1 MSPNTEGRASGA
13 HAPRPFRWTISKR
26 EQLGGLLAGAP
37 RVNLHERGFL
47 SDLRKMAARTVAL
60 ANDADLAFIGRTP
73 ENLFDY
79 LSGAFANSPDAPG
92 LHLVHFSLRSAGQ
105 GGIGAIASNRLA
117 GFLAYLREEGIDAAS
132 IARAPRPLALV
143 DFVARGG
150 TLRNLIALLHLQ
162 AERDGV
168 DWNAVQRRLRVIG
181 LRVRTHNSPNTW
193 RWQQH
198 QDWLE
203 MIPDTIIKNVSAP
216 AGVMYHLAN
225 DQPKLTE
232 PFHPGRWDDPPGHA
246 VPMTTER
253 KYALRLAVKLYET
266 GKTRE
271 ERTRL
276 AAEIVRQ
283 PQMRQSAT
291 RRLVSRLKGR

>member
-1 MSPNTEGRASGA
+1 MSPKTTRGCSGA
-13 HAPRPFRWTISKR
+13 VVPRPFRWTISKR
-26 EQLGGLLAGAP
+26 EQLGGLLVGAP
-37 RVNLHERGFL
+37 RVNLNERGFL
-47 SDLRKMAARTVAL
+47 GDLRTMAARIIAI
-60 ANDADLAFIGRTP
+60 ADDADLAFIGRTP

-79 LSGAFANSPDAPG
+79 LSGAFANISDAPN
-92 LHLVHFSLRSAGQ
+92 LHLIHFSLRWAGER
-105 GGIGAIASNRLA
+105 GIAAIGPDKLC
-117 GFLAYLREEGIDAAS
+117 GFLGYLSEEGIDAAS
-132 IARAPRPLALV
+132 VSRALRPLALV

-168 DWNAVQRRLRVIG
+168 DWNAVQRRLRIIG

-216 AGVMYHLAN
+216 ASVMYHLAN
-225 DQPKLTE
+225 DQPKLTQ
-232 PFHPGRWDDPPGHA
+232 PFHPGRWDDLPEHA
-246 VPMTTER
+246 VPMTREQR
-253 KYALRLAVKLYET
+253 YALRLAVKLYEI
-266 GKTRE
+266 GQTRE
-271 ERTRL
+271 ERARL

-283 PQMRQSAT
+283 PQMRQGPT
-291 RRLVSRLKGR
+291 RRVVARLKGR